1 MRFFPD
7 FASASKAA
15 LLLGWVLGASNAL
28 RAESEWTVEPATVVA
43 GRTFSVWLKPTA
55 PLGGATARWN
65 GRNAPFYKMS
75 GGRWR
80 ALLGTGSLEP
90 AGTRTVTVDG
100 YWARGGPFLED
111 VPFAVEEGTY
121 PVGRIKL
128 SPDRDALFTTGSV
141 ERDSYVLTTLYN
153 QAPSPKRL
161 WNGAFVRPSTGVV
174 SSVFGA
180 RRSYGDRPALNPH
193 TGLDLAAPSGTPVTA
208 PQRGVVVFAG
218 RIESF
223 GNTVLLDH
231 GQGVYTY
238 YLHMRALAVRAGDR
252 VKTGR
257 LLGETGAEGI
267 ATGPHVHWSLTV
279 QGERVDP
286 QDWVD
291 RFIP

>member
-1 MRFFPD
+1 MRFFPV

-15 LLLGWVLGASNAL
+15 FLAGLALGTAHGL
-28 RAESEWTVEPATVVA
+28 RGESEFTIDPSTVVA
-43 GRTFSVWLKPTA
+43 GRTFSVWLIASA
-55 PLGGATARWN
+55 PLGRATARWN
-65 GRNAPFYKMS
+65 GRRAPFYKM
-75 GGRWR
+75 GGRRWR
-80 ALLGTGSLEP
+80 ALLGTGPLEP
-90 AGTRTVTVDG
+90 AGTKTVTIEGV
-100 YWARGGPFLED
+100 WSRGGPFLEE

-128 SPDRDALFTTGSV
+128 SPERDALFTTGSV
-141 ERDSYVLTTLYN
+141 ERDSFVLATLYN
-153 QAPSPKRL
+153 QAPTAKRL

-193 TGLDLAAPSGTPVTA
+193 TGTDLAAPSGTPVTA

-223 GNTVLLDH
+223 GNVVLLDH